1 VLKARDLHVS
11 KTGKD
16 DWLAIMA
23 LPGTTSVSE
32 IVLLSGTRSSGL
44 FIPNIGRTSVG
55 GSSLEPSAHIALAF
69 VRNLNP
75 WGSHTSFA
83 MPAAFHATASP
94 FGHFMIALGSQSEI
108 SGNRITKMRHI
119 DMPII

>member
-1 VLKARDLHVS
+1 MWEAPRWHH
-11 KTGKD
+11 
-16 DWLAIMA
+16 
-23 LPGTTSVSE
+23 P
-32 IVLLSGTRSSGL
+32 
-44 FIPNIGRTSVG
+44 
-55 GSSLEPSAHIALAF
+55 AHIALAF